1 MTSFCRTMLSTCSNY
16 LPLLVSLPS
25 LSSPLSLSLSLS
37 LTEVLPCGGC
47 GNGICDTATETCECP
62 TGFVGDHCSC
72 KSSSLPLCV
81 CLSLF
86 LSFSPFLSLPPHSPT
101 YSWCVMSVFCVSWDL
116 SVPLCQVFFVL
127 SLIGPFFF
135 LFVLCCAV
143 SVFSVSK
150 GVARLLC
157 PVPVRFVLSLI
168 GCPSLSV
175 GGIPRFPVILAVYCP
190 FRVTMYDVVCL

>member
-25 LSSPLSLSLSLS
+25 LSSPLSLSLS

-101 YSWCVMSVFCVSWDL
+101 YLWCVMSVFCVSWDL

-127 SLIGPFFF
+127 SLIGPFFSC
-135 LFVLCCAV
+135 LCCAV
-143 SVFSVSK
+143 LYQSSLSAKVLLVF
-150 GVARLLC
+150 C
-157 PVPVRFVLSLI
+157 VLSLF
-168 GCPSLSV
+168 GSSCLWLAVHPYLLV
-175 GGIPRFPVILAVYCP
+175 EFPVFL
-190 FRVTMYDVVCL
+190 